1 MSTSLESLKKVT
13 KKILRLQPILLK
25 KLLRILFLN
34 LQIPTLAF
42 RK

>member
-25 KLLRILFLN
+25 KLLRTLFPN
-34 LQIPTLAF
+34 LQIPTLAY